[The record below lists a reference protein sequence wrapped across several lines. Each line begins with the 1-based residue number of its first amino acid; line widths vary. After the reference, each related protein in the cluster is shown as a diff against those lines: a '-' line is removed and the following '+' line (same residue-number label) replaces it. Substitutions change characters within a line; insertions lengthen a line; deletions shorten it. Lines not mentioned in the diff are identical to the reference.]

1 MSPRDPPATG
11 LPALGLDGPTA
22 PVDAAAQGW
31 RNARNLLCIRLDNM
45 GDVLM
50 TTPALRALKAVRPD
64 RRITLLASR
73 SGAAIAPH
81 VRDIDDVIVY
91 EAAWMKNAASPPERF
106 HATVQQL
113 RERRFDAAVV
123 FTVYSQSALPAA
135 LLCHA
140 AGIPRVLAYSREN
153 PYHLISDWAREIEP
167 LPEPRHEVQRQ
178 LDLVATIGAQAPD
191 RHLAFSVRDADQAGL
206 DKVLR
211 ARDLSLPRDCV
222 LAHCGAT
229 AESRRYP
236 AALFA
241 QAIDMVAGAG
251 GCVIL
256 TGSPDEQALVDDVMA
271 RSCDPRRLVNLAGAL
286 TLGEF
291 GALIARASLLISNN
305 SGPVHIA
312 AALGT
317 PIVDLYALTNPQHTP
332 WEVPHR
338 LLYRDV
344 PCKYCYRSVCPLGHH
359 ACLSAVD
366 PWQVAQAAF
375 ELLESHA
382 GTRPPV
388 MIKAA

>member
-1 MSPRDPPATG
+1 MTDLDRNATPA
-11 LPALGLDGPTA
+11 
-22 PVDAAAQGW
+22 DAAAQGW
-31 RNARNLLCIRLDNM
+31 HEARNLLCIRLDNM

-50 TTPALRALKAVRPD
+50 TTPALRALKAARPD
-64 RRITLLASR
+64 RRITLLASG

-81 VRDIDDVIVY
+81 VPEIDDLIVY
-91 EAAWMKNAASPPERF
+91 EAAWVKNAGSPPANF
-106 HATVQQL
+106 HATVERL
-113 RERRFDAAVV
+113 RERRFDGAVI

-135 LLCHA
+135 LMCHA

-167 LPEPRHEVQRQ
+167 LPEARHEVQRQ
-178 LDLVATIGAQAPD
+178 LDLVSTIGAHATD
-191 RHLAFSVRDADQAGL
+191 RHLSFKVHDADHAGL
-206 DKVLR
+206 DRVLR
-211 ARDLSLPRDCV
+211 AHGVPLPHGWV

-241 QAIDMVAGAG
+241 QAIDMLAGAG
-251 GCVIL
+251 ESVIL
-256 TGSPDEQALVDDVMA
+256 TGAPQEKALVDEVVA

-291 GALIARASLLISNN
+291 GALIARAGLLVSNN

-332 WEVPHR
+332 WQVPHR

-366 PWQVAQAAF
+366 PSQVAQAAF

-382 GTRPPV
+382 GTRPPI